1 VQPSVQSAQLVGVFD
16 RIAQRRYNDALNH
29 VESRKMLSKIVV
41 GFCCNVCRFAPGPD
55 FAT

>member
-1 VQPSVQSAQLVGVFD
+1 VQPSVKSAQLVGVFD
-16 RIAQRRYNDALNH
+16 RIAQRWYNDALNH
-29 VESRKMLSKIVV
+29 VESRQVLGKIVV